1 MRRGQLFWGIVLLL
15 IGGIMLA
22 NEMGV
27 RLPNNMSLMQL
38 FWPLALIF
46 AGGWVLVGVLF
57 RGNVETENASIDL
70 QDANNA
76 YLKISHGAGELKV
89 HSGASINEIAH
100 GTFVGGLEHK
110 ATRNGDRLEV
120 RMRPAN
126 DFMDFPFFGP
136 RAQFDWDVALNAEI
150 PTALE
155 LSLGANKSMLDLHD
169 MNITDLKLET
179 GASDTRLTLP
189 ARGRFRADLD
199 FGAASLE
206 VIIPDGLSARIRAS
220 LGAADMKIDES
231 RFPRN
236 GSYYQS
242 RDYDSAANSV
252 DMTIDA
258 GAASIN
264 IK

>member
-1 MRRGQLFWGIVLLL
+1 
-15 IGGIMLA
+15 
-22 NEMGV
+22 
-27 RLPNNMSLMQL
+27 MQL

-70 QDANNA
+70 QGANNA
-76 YLKISHGAGELKV
+76 YVKISHGAGELKV
-89 HSGASINEIAH
+89 HSGANINEIAH

-110 ATRNGDRLEV
+110 VTRNGDRLEV
-120 RMRPAN
+120 RMKPARE
-126 DFMDFPFFGP
+126 FMDFSFFGP
-136 RAQFDWDVALNAEI
+136 PTQLDWDVALNTEI
-150 PTALE
+150 PIALA
-155 LSLGANKSMLDLHD
+155 LSLGANKSMLDLRD

-189 ARGRFRADLD
+189 ARGRYRADFD

-206 VIIPDGLSARIRAS
+206 VTIPDGLSARIRAS

-236 GSYYQS
+236 GGYYQS
-242 RDYDSAANSV
+242 PDYDSAAHAV
-252 DMTIDA
+252 DMSIDA
-258 GAASIN
+258 GAASIR
-264 IK
+264 IR